1 MILGICTEKPEKFIK
16 EIGFQ
21 STDRVG
27 ISLLPHFS
35 KPEPDLELIGLKD
48 FSVPKTE
55 CINFSDPEIEF
66 EYFPKPEA
74 NKNDTFVRVGA
85 ESSNEFIK
93 KNGSQSSD
101 EVGIAFFPN
110 FSDLSAKLGR
120 VQVVEHNLKMKTIC
134 VYLTLITLYF
144 SGIGASEFNQII
156 EKRWDEERNRTA
168 TPNQTWLIPH
178 PESSSWGDL
187 KDYNKVSLVKNIIG
201 YNPG

>member
-55 CINFSDPEIEF
+55 CINFSDLEPEF

-74 NKNDTFVRVGA
+74 NKNDTF
-85 ESSNEFIK
+85 
-93 KNGSQSSD
+93 
-101 EVGIAFFPN
+101 
-110 FSDLSAKLGR
+110 
-120 VQVVEHNLKMKTIC
+120 LK
-134 VYLTLITLYF
+134 
-144 SGIGASEFNQII
+144 
-156 EKRWDEERNRTA
+156 
-168 TPNQTWLIPH
+168 
-178 PESSSWGDL
+178 
-187 KDYNKVSLVKNIIG
+187 SLCRIF
-201 YNPG
+201 